1 VRVNVNVK
9 EQRAPTDE
17 SVRLLREMEQAAQSK
32 VLASFRLEDCPV
44 DCIVHHMH
52 SMTDDEERFI
62 VQYRI
67 GGGVARVP
75 HVHRSKGGES
85 EREGRERLIGDLVRV
100 VGESIAARLLA
111 TPLQKALRRI

>member
-1 VRVNVNVK
+1 
-9 EQRAPTDE
+9 
-17 SVRLLREMEQAAQSK
+17 
-32 VLASFRLEDCPV
+32 
-44 DCIVHHMH
+44 MH